1 MAKLYELAESYEM
14 LLDMIDNQDISVE
27 DVQDTLEALEDSI
40 GEKLENIVKIIRMT
54 EGNIELFKAEE
65 KRIQA
70 RRRTME
76 NKVDSL
82 KNYMQSTMI
91 RLGMKKV
98 ETGTF
103 KIRLQ
108 KNPDNISI
116 LDESKIPKDFYVK
129 QEPKLDKTALKEAV
143 LKEGKEIEGVTKAPE
158 SYHVRIQ

>member
-27 DVQDTLEALEDSI
+27 DVQDTLDALEDSI
-40 GEKLENIVKIIRMT
+40 GDKLENIVKIIRMT

>member
-116 LDESKIPKDFYVK
+116 LDESKIPKDFYVE
-129 QEPKLDKTALKEAV
+129 QEPKLDKTAIKEAGLKER
-143 LKEGKEIEGVTKAPE
+143 KEIEGVTKAPE

>member
-116 LDESKIPKDFYVK
+116 LDESKIPKDFYVE

>member
-82 KNYMQSTMI
+82 KSYMQSTMI

>member
-27 DVQDTLEALEDSI
+27 DVQDALEALEDSI

-82 KNYMQSTMI
+82 KNYMQSIMI

-116 LDESKIPKDFYVK
+116 LDESKIPKDFYVE